1 MCLSRFQIL
10 LMNFSVIIPCHNAE
24 ATILQC
30 LRSAAGQS
38 LPPYEIIVVNDAS
51 SDSSRQIIESCNI
64 PLCLVNASMESAA
77 GARNAGIE
85 AARGHWLA
93 FLDADDVWY
102 RDHLNRATQLIRK
115 HQVVGYLNHYD
126 RLSVDGQHVTHKRCR
141 NDSVVTG
148 FGRNDYV
155 KLYSRYRHFV
165 GMSACIVERE
175 AAGRVG
181 AFDESMARTE
191 DLEFWLR
198 VIKGQPWLFDPV
210 ASSAYR
216 KNVPNS
222 LSSNKVSAALY
233 RLIAF
238 VKNREDSPA
247 FSALIRRQ
255 ALRALLKAIVAGDEK
270 DRSRAYEVA
279 YRELSGAQKVLLR
292 VVRRTPALVRLLTE
306 TRWL

>member
-1 MCLSRFQIL
+1 
-10 LMNFSVIIPCHNAE
+10 MNFSIVIPCHNAE

-30 LRSAAGQS
+30 LCSAADQS

-64 PLCLVNASMESAA
+64 PLHLINANIRSAA

-85 AARGHWLA
+85 AARGQWLA

-102 RDHLNRATQLIRK
+102 RDHLKRAAQLISK
-115 HQVVGYLNHYD
+115 QQVVGYLNHYD
-126 RLSVDGQHVTHKRCR
+126 RLSVDGQRITRKRCR
-141 NDSVVTG
+141 IDSVVTG
-148 FGRNDYV
+148 FGTSDYL

-175 AAGRVG
+175 AACRVE
-181 AFDESMARTE
+181 AFDVSMVRTE

-198 VIKGQPWLFDPV
+198 VIKGQRWLFDPM

-222 LSSNKVSAALY
+222 LSSDKVSAALY
-233 RLIAF
+233 RLITF
-238 VKNREDSPA
+238 VKNREDSSA

-255 ALRALLKAIVAGDEK
+255 ALRALAKAIVDGDEE
-270 DRSRAYEVA
+270 DRARAYEVA
-279 YRELSGAQKVLLR
+279 YKELSGVQKVLLR
-292 VVRRTPALVRLLTE
+292 LVQRNPALGRFLTA